1 MNPFKEGLHPAY
13 STSDHCSE
21 ISINECAKSYPWMT
35 DLFNRSFKTAVFK
48 VNDYSLDS
56 RKFCNQLEKM
66 SIANGVEFHYKTK
79 VAEIIVEGRDAR
91 PKQFSIRI
99 ILKSD
104 QQNE

>member
-1 MNPFKEGLHPAY
+1 
-13 STSDHCSE
+13 
-21 ISINECAKSYPWMT
+21 MT
-35 DLFNRSFKTAVFK
+35 DLLNRSFETAVFK

-66 SIANGVEFHYKTK
+66 SIANGVEFHYKTE

-91 PKQFSIRI
+91 LKQFSIRI
-99 ILKSD
+99 IFKSD